1 MQVSGV
7 IMKSK
12 GNRAQRALAGLGAA
26 LALLA
31 LAGCGGGTEQITPFA
46 PTRLLVLGDEMSVLT
61 DQGNLPAGRKYSVN
75 AVNASDST
83 QLDCVAFPLWHQ
95 VVAYSFAFAYKECNP
110 TNLPVTAAKI
120 YAEPQAKVSSLAAQ
134 LARAAADNGSFS
146 NTDLFTVLIG
156 ANDVLEV
163 YQTIYLADPGND
175 ALNAGLTEIRARG
188 VRLAA
193 FVNELTRANVGDVT
207 GPKLIVSTIPLISQT
222 PYARQQ
228 AIDRPGLPVLSVL
241 SQLSAAFNTALRA
254 GDRQNGFSGIVND
267 GRFIGL
273 VELDALVNAG
283 FNDPSRYG
291 LVNSLQPVCT
301 VDLPNCDN
309 IAADLAAGGNAA
321 TWLWA
326 SDLWMGP
333 TAHLNLGNFARG
345 RALDNPF

>member
-1 MQVSGV
+1 M
-7 IMKSK
+7 
-12 GNRAQRALAGLGAA
+12 
-26 LALLA
+26 
-31 LAGCGGGTEQITPFA
+31 
-46 PTRLLVLGDEMSVLT
+46 RL
-61 DQGNLPAGRKYSVN
+61 
-75 AVNASDST
+75 
-83 QLDCVAFPLWHQ
+83 
-95 VVAYSFAFAYKECNP
+95 
-110 TNLPVTAAKI
+110 
-120 YAEPQAKVSSLAAQ
+120 
-134 LARAAADNGSFS
+134 
-146 NTDLFTVLIG
+146 
-156 ANDVLEV
+156 
-163 YQTIYLADPGND
+163 
-175 ALNAGLTEIRARG
+175 RG

-193 FVNELTRANVGDVT
+193 FVNDLTRANVGDIT
-207 GPKLIVSTIPLISQT
+207 GPKVIVSTIPLMSQT
-222 PYARQQ
+222 PYARQE
-228 AIDRPGLPVLSVL
+228 AIDRPGVPVLDVLYQFSV
-241 SQLSAAFNTALRA
+241 AFNTALRA
-254 GDRQNGFSGIVND
+254 GDSQNGFSGIVND

>member
-1 MQVSGV
+1 M
-7 IMKSK
+7 MKSK
-12 GNRAQRALAGLGAA
+12 GNWARRALAGLGAA
-26 LALLA
+26 LALMA

-61 DQGNLPAGRKYSVN
+61 AGTADEKGRKYSVN
-75 AVNASDST
+75 ALQAGST
-83 QLDCVAFPLWHQ
+83 TAIDCVAFPIWHQ
-95 VVAYSFAFAYKECNP
+95 VVANTFAFAYEECNP
-110 TNLPVTAAKI
+110 TGQPVTAAKI
-120 YAEPQAKVSSLAAQ
+120 YAEKEAKVSSLVGQ
-134 LARAAADNGSFS
+134 LARAAAAANGSFS
-146 NTDLFTVLIG
+146 NTDLFTVLVG
-156 ANDVLEV
+156 ANDVLDV
-163 YQTIYLADPGND
+163 YQNIYLLNPGAD
-175 ALNAGLTEIRARG
+175 ALNAGLAELRLRG

-193 FVNELTRANVGDVT
+193 FVNELTRANIGDVT
-207 GPKLIVSTIPLISQT
+207 GPKVIVSTIPLMNQT
-222 PYARQQ
+222 PYARQE
-228 AIDRPGLPVLSVL
+228 ASARPGVPVLDVLNQFSV
-241 SQLSAAFNTALRA
+241 AFNTALRA

-291 LVNSLQPVCT
+291 LVNSLQAVCA
-301 VDLPNCDN
+301 VALPGCNN
-309 IAADLAAGGNAA
+309 IAADLVSGGNAT